1 MACFDFS
8 SEAFYDNHTHRLF
21 TDKPVVSVKDFTV
34 NYYHGVR
41 DAFDESGEECPS
53 DTAFAHMHS
62 QSVIQT
68 LVHAFSQRFGC
79 EASLEGLTAFRNDH
93 AKTPEALKAY
103 TEMLYKDANVCGT
116 TLDCELPMGD
126 ALTQCF
132 PCKVNRLFQYENVFT
147 EQLKTAGSF
156 KQLADNVLAE
166 ISTAASEGFAGLKGH
181 IGEKY
186 GGMEVREL
194 DPAQAEKAFAAA
206 QSGDKEAVNSVYHAL
221 FPQILT
227 ISAELNLPLNLH
239 SGSTGFKKRTDFY
252 KVDPILMAPFLKKHK
267 FYKTKI
273 VFLHESFPFTRNAAI
288 MAYNFP
294 NVYLD
299 LSQTLP
305 WQSLLFCRCLED
317 ALSITPHDKIVLGT
331 GQHWYAEMAWI
342 ASYIA
347 KRSLERVMS
356 TFVEDGLLSSAQAK
370 HSARLVLSENG
381 MKLYEK

>member
-1 MACFDFS
+1 MTRFDFS
-8 SEAFYDNHTHRLF
+8 NEAFYDNHTHRLF
-21 TDKPVVSVKDFTV
+21 TDKPDVSVKDFAV

-41 DAFDESGEECPS
+41 DAFDENGEACPS
-53 DTAFAHMHS
+53 DTAFAHMYG

-68 LVHAFSQRFGC
+68 LVHAFSQRFDC
-79 EASLEGLTAFRNDH
+79 EATLEGVTAFRNDH

-126 ALTQCF
+126 PLTQCF
-132 PCKVNRLFQYENVFT
+132 PCRVNRLFQYENVFT
-147 EQLKTAGSF
+147 DQLKTACSF
-156 KQLADNVLAE
+156 KEIADNV
-166 ISTAASEGFAGLKGH
+166 IAAIGQAAREGFAGLKGH
-181 IGEKY
+181 IGEKF
-186 GGMEVREL
+186 GGMAVREL
-194 DPAQAEKAFAAA
+194 TAVEAEKAFAAA
-206 QSGDKEAVNSVYHAL
+206 KDGDKEAVNSVYHAL

-227 ISAELNLPLNLH
+227 ISAELNLPLNIH

-252 KVDPILMAPFLKKHK
+252 QVDPILMAPYLKKHK

-273 VFLHESFPFTRNAAI
+273 VFLHESFPYTRNAAI

-294 NVYLD
+294 NIYLD

-305 WQSLLFCRCLED
+305 WQSLLFSRCLED

-347 KRSLERVMS
+347 KRSLERVMP
-356 TFVEDGLLSSAQAK
+356 TFVEDGLLSAEQAQR
-370 HSARLVLSENG
+370 SARLVLGENG
-381 MKLYEK
+381 MNLYAK